1 MSLGGGERVGV
12 WGVKQGWAALIK
24 PASTAASSHT
34 DWVGWGWGWGCW
46 KQSQVSLV
54 PPNFRHVPSPPV
66 LVLVGRGGRGGGTGS
81 AGSRSD
87 CVVLIY
93 FKTQDGMIR

>member
-34 DWVGWGWGWGCW
+34 DWVGWGWGCW

-66 LVLVGRGGRGGGTGS
+66 LVLVGRGGGALALQA
-81 AGSRSD
+81 AGAI
-87 CVVLIY
+87 VLC
-93 FKTQDGMIR
+93 